1 MAQEINLGK
10 ELLRI
15 CPTDD
20 NKIEYSTTNGK
31 SWYSRY
37 KGSSAGD
44 FYDLAVFGD
53 EIFAVTSKG
62 IYTSKTDGR
71 SWYSR
76 YIGSSYGD
84 FETIQVS
91 GTELVAYTSKG
102 VYVSKNEGRSWTKRN

>member
-1 MAQEINLGK
+1 MAQEIDFGK

-15 CPTDD
+15 CPTDN

-76 YIGSSYGD
+76 YTGSSYGD
-84 FETIQVS
+84 FESIQVS

>member
-1 MAQEINLGK
+1 MAQEIDLGK

-15 CPTDD
+15 CPTDN

-62 IYTSKTDGR
+62 ICTSKTDGR

-76 YIGSSYGD
+76 YTGSSYGD
-84 FETIQVS
+84 FESIQVS

>member
-1 MAQEINLGK
+1 MAQEIDLGK

-15 CPTDD
+15 CPTDN

-44 FYDLAVFGD
+44 FYDLAVFGG

-84 FETIQVS
+84 FESIQVS

>member
-1 MAQEINLGK
+1 MAQEIDLGK

-15 CPTDD
+15 CPTDN
-20 NKIEYSTTNGK
+20 NKIEYSTTDGK
-31 SWYSRY
+31 TWHSRY

-62 IYTSKTDGR
+62 IYTSKTGGQT
-71 SWYSR
+71 WHSR

-84 FETIQVS
+84 FETIQVN

-102 VYVSKNEGRSWTKRN
+102 TYISKTKGQTWIKRN

>member
-1 MAQEINLGK
+1 MAQEIDLGK

-76 YIGSSYGD
+76 YTGSSYGD
-84 FETIQVS
+84 FESIQVS

-102 VYVSKNEGRSWTKRN
+102 VYVSKNEGRRWTKRN

>member
-53 EIFAVTSKG
+53 EIFAVTFKG

-76 YIGSSYGD
+76 YTGSSYGD
-84 FETIQVS
+84 FESIQVS

>member
-1 MAQEINLGK
+1 MAKVGTL
-10 ELLRI
+10 
-15 CPTDD
+15 
-20 NKIEYSTTNGK
+20 
-31 SWYSRY
+31 
-37 KGSSAGD
+37 
-44 FYDLAVFGD
+44 
-53 EIFAVTSKG
+53 VT
-62 IYTSKTDGR
+62 KTDGR

>member
-15 CPTDD
+15 CPADN

>member
-1 MAQEINLGK
+1 MAQEIDLGK

-76 YIGSSYGD
+76 YTGSSYGD
-84 FETIQVS
+84 FESIQVS

-102 VYVSKNEGRSWTKRN
+102 GYVSKNEGRSWTKRN

>member
-1 MAQEINLGK
+1 MAQEIDLGK

-15 CPTDD
+15 CPTDN

-62 IYTSKTDGR
+62 ISTSKTDGR

-76 YIGSSYGD
+76 YTGSSYGD
-84 FETIQVS
+84 FESIQVS

>member
-1 MAQEINLGK
+1 MAQEINLGS

-20 NKIEYSTTNGK
+20 NKIEYSTNNGR
-31 SWYSRY
+31 SWHTRY

-62 IYTSKTDGR
+62 IYTSKSEGR

-76 YIGSSYGD
+76 YTGSSCGE
-84 FETIQVS
+84 FESIQVI
-91 GTELVAYTSKG
+91 GTELIAYTSKG
-102 VYVSKNEGRSWTKRN
+102 TYVSKNEGRSWSKRN

>member
-1 MAQEINLGK
+1 MAQEIDLVK

-15 CPTDD
+15 CPTDN
-20 NKIEYSTTNGK
+20 NKIEYSNTNGK

-76 YIGSSYGD
+76 YTGSSYGD
-84 FETIQVS
+84 FESIQVS

>member
-1 MAQEINLGK
+1 MAQEIDLGK

-15 CPTDD
+15 CPTDN

-31 SWYSRY
+31 SWYSRC

>member
-1 MAQEINLGK
+1 MAQEIDLGK

-15 CPTDD
+15 CPTEN

-62 IYTSKTDGR
+62 IYTSKTDGC

-76 YIGSSYGD
+76 YTGSSYGD
-84 FETIQVS
+84 FESIQVS
-91 GTELVAYTSKG
+91 GTELIAYTSKG

>member
-20 NKIEYSTTNGK
+20 NKIEYSTSSGK

-76 YIGSSYGD
+76 YTGSSYGD
-84 FETIQVS
+84 FESIQVS